1 MRAAAAVAVLLCA
14 GAAHAQIAFDAA
26 SIKPADPGV
35 RQRRPGIMGGPGTKD
50 PGRIRYS
57 GISLQALILLAYR
70 VQAFQISGEARELD
84 ARTFDLEAK
93 LPPGATQAQLRLM
106 LRNLLVE
113 RFHLA
118 LHREEKVLPV
128 YRMEI
133 AKGGPK
139 LALSREKAASNRDDF
154 DPLAPAPPNE
164 LEVHEDG
171 FPNVPAR
178 EGSWL
183 VALRSGFA
191 RTHQIS
197 ASMTDLAGI
206 LSKQLEKPV
215 IDATGLAGRYEF
227 TLSWMTAVPATPAG
241 EPGPDLFAALRQQLG
256 LQLEASKGPV
266 EILVIDHFEK
276 EPSEN

>member
-1 MRAAAAVAVLLCA
+1 MRVEKTVVILLCA
-14 GAAHAQIAFDAA
+14 GAIHAQVAFEAA
-26 SIKPADPGV
+26 SIKPATSGV
-35 RQRRPGIMGGPGTKD
+35 RQRRPGIAGGPGTSD

-57 GISLQALILLAYR
+57 GISLRDLILLAYR
-70 VQAFQISGEARELD
+70 VQAFQLAAPKELD
-84 ARTFDLEAK
+84 ARTFDVEAK

-106 LRNLLVE
+106 LQNLLAE
-113 RFHLA
+113 RFHLE

-128 YRMEI
+128 YRLEI

-139 LALSREKAASNRDDF
+139 LAPSREKWAGNADDF

-183 VALRSGFA
+183 AALRTGYA
-191 RTHQIS
+191 RTHQID
-197 ASMTDLAGI
+197 ASMADLAGI
-206 LSKQLEKPV
+206 LSKQLEKSV
-215 IDATGLAGRYEF
+215 IDATALTGRYEF
-227 TLSWMTAVPATPAG
+227 TLSWMSAVPSTPVV
-241 EPGPDLFAALRQQLG
+241 EVGPDLFAALRQQLG
-256 LQLEASKGPV
+256 LQLEGSKAPV
-266 EILVIDHFEK
+266 EILMMDHFEK

>member
-1 MRAAAAVAVLLCA
+1 MRVGAAIAMLLCVA
-14 GAAHAQIAFDAA
+14 GAHAQIAFEAA
-26 SIKPADPGV
+26 SIKPAAPGV
-35 RQRRPGIMGGPGTKD
+35 RQRRPGITGGPDTSD

-57 GISLQALILLAYR
+57 GISLRDLILLAYR
-70 VQAFQISGEARELD
+70 VQTFQLAGSKELD

-93 LPPGATQAQLRLM
+93 LPTGSTQAQLRLM
-106 LRNLLVE
+106 LQNLLAE

-128 YRMEI
+128 YHLQI

-139 LALSREKAASNRDDF
+139 LAPSREKPAGNPDDF

-183 VALRSGFA
+183 VALRSGYA

-197 ASMTDLAGI
+197 ASMSDLAGI

-215 IDATGLAGRYEF
+215 IDATGLAGRYAF

-241 EPGPDLFAALRQQLG
+241 EAGPDLFAALRQQLG
-256 LQLEASKGPV
+256 LQLEGSKAPV
-266 EILVIDHFEK
+266 EILAIDHFEK

>member
-1 MRAAAAVAVLLCA
+1 MRAGAAVAILLCA
-14 GAAHAQIAFDAA
+14 GSAHAQIAFEAA
-26 SIKPADPGV
+26 SIKPAHSGV
-35 RQRRPGIMGGPGTKD
+35 RQRRPGITGGPGTTD
-50 PGRIRYS
+50 PSRIRYS
-57 GISLQALILLAYR
+57 GISLRDLILVAYR
-70 VQAFQISGEARELD
+70 VQAFQLAGPKELD
-84 ARTFDLEAK
+84 DRTFDLEAK
-93 LPPGATQAQLRLM
+93 LPQGITQAQLRLM
-106 LRNLLVE
+106 LQNLLAE

-118 LHREEKVLPV
+118 LHREEKVMPV
-128 YRMEI
+128 YRLEI

-139 LALSREKAASNRDDF
+139 LAPSREKSAGNPDDF

-171 FPNVPAR
+171 YPNVPAR

-183 VALRSGFA
+183 VALRSGYA
-191 RTHQIS
+191 RTHQLS
-197 ASMTDLAGI
+197 ASMADLAGV

-227 TLSWMTAVPATPAG
+227 TLSWMTAVPAAPSG
-241 EPGPDLFAALRQQLG
+241 EAGPDLFAALRQQLG

-266 EILVIDHFEK
+266 EILAIDHFEK